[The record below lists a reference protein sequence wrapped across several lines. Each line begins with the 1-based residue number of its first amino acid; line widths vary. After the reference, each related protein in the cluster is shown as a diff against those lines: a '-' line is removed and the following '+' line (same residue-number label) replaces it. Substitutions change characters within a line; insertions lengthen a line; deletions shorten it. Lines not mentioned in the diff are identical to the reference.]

1 MKKLNTVKEFVK
13 ERNEALF
20 SLDRDKILKFYESAY
35 GKTEMNMFENVDE
48 RTFWASVYKAI
59 CNITSA
65 PEDLK
70 SKAEKWLNENGF
82 TVDIKRLQTMPE
94 SDIIKALQGAIRI
107 CELFESD
114 YIDGVELELLT
125 NIRYLILRK
134 NAEIEALKNSK
145 SEAIKEFAERV
156 KCEVYFILLYYK
168 LDKIVPTLDYEVSAI
183 IQKIEKERTEGDE
196 GNA

>member
-65 PEDLK
+65 SEDLK

-94 SDIIKALQGAIRI
+94 SDIIKTLEGAIRI

-125 NIRYLILRK
+125 NIRYLILHK

-145 SEAIKEFAERV
+145 SEAIKKFAERV
-156 KCEVYFILLYYK
+156 VIAFYYEFEESMPSS
-168 LDKIVPTLDYEVSAI
+168 LDEKIDEIV
-183 IQKIEKERTEGDE
+183 KEMTEGE
-196 GNA
+196 NG

>member
-1 MKKLNTVKEFVK
+1 MIKPIEEFVK
-13 ERNEALF
+13 RRNEALF

-35 GKTEMNMFENVDE
+35 GKTEMNMLENVDE

-94 SDIIKALQGAIRI
+94 SDIIKTLVEAIRI

-145 SEAIKEFAERV
+145 SEAIKKFAERV
-156 KCEVYFILLYYK
+156 VIAFYYEF
-168 LDKIVPTLDYEVSAI
+168 DECIPSSMAEKIDEIV
-183 IQKIEKERTEGDE
+183 KEMTEGENGAKMD
-196 GNA
+196 GRDKDNA

>member
-1 MKKLNTVKEFVK
+1 MIKNIDKFVK
-13 ERNEALF
+13 MRNEALF
-20 SLDRDKILKFYESAY
+20 SLDREKILKFYESAY
-35 GKTEMNMFENVDE
+35 GKAEMNMFEKVDE
-48 RTFWASVYKAI
+48 ITFYASVYKAI

-82 TVDIKRLQTMPE
+82 TVDIKKLQTMPE
-94 SDIIKALQGAIRI
+94 SDIIKTLEGAIRI

-125 NIRYLILRK
+125 NIRYLILHK

-145 SEAIKEFAERV
+145 SEAIKKFAERV
-156 KCEVYFILLYYK
+156 VIAFYYEFEECIPSS
-168 LDKIVPTLDYEVSAI
+168 LAEKIDEIV
-183 IQKIEKERTEGDE
+183 KEMTEGENESVDCKS
-196 GNA
+196 